1 MLLNKTTFIIISFMF
16 IDQHLTYSLEP
27 SSGSFSTFT
36 AAERQWK
43 RLLKLC
49 TQCKYKD
56 YCKHQNEMSTKSHDA
71 KKAREH
77 NLLLS
82 EQKSLK
88 KKRKENVRNWIAKC
102 RALKKARVNNN
113 ASWQKQQ
120 QKQRDCFGSIT
131 PTNSER
137 EESCHA
143 KTVQYSSNWGIT
155 WSKIS
160 LSMTKPD

>member
-1 MLLNKTTFIIISFMF
+1 MF
-16 IDQHLTYSLEP
+16 IDKHLTYSLEP

-36 AAERQWK
+36 AAERQ
-43 RLLKLC
+43 KLC

-82 EQKSLK
+82 EQKS
-88 KKRKENVRNWIAKC
+88 RRQENVSNRIAKC
-102 RALKKARVNNN
+102 RARKKARVNNN

-120 QKQRDCFGSIT
+120 QKQRDCFGSVT

-143 KTVQYSSNWGIT
+143 KTVQHSSN
-155 WSKIS
+155 
-160 LSMTKPD
+160 